1 MKRLSLVALVAALSV
16 TPAVTPAVAHAQPAV
31 AHAQP
36 AVDPQVALDS
46 YRTTAGGPGAA
57 LHTHSRTLH
66 SGSASI
72 TENRPITPDDRFR
85 AASQTKTFTAVAVLQ
100 LVDDG
105 SVDLDATVERYLPGV
120 VTGNG
125 HDGTKITVRQVLQNT
140 SGITSSTSDPQPQ
153 PDGTYTLRELVRAG
167 LTTPPRTAPGTAFEY
182 SNTNFALAGLLVEQV
197 TGRSIG
203 DVITARI
210 IAPLGLTRTE
220 YPRSRSMAAPF
231 VPGYQGGRLGPFFFW
246 LDRTDSVE
254 PSFIASAGAI
264 VSSQRDLST
273 FQRALLD
280 GRLLSPSTLRQM
292 RTTVPMPGVP
302 ADSRYGLGLWRLAL
316 TCGGEA
322 WGHFGDLSTG
332 HSSGTF
338 ATDDGRVAALVTNT
352 IVLTEPATTR
362 IQVID
367 AALCA

>member
-1 MKRLSLVALVAALSV
+1 MRGALVQRLSLVALVAALCL
-16 TPAVTPAVAHAQPAV
+16 TPAVAQAQA
-31 AHAQP
+31 
-36 AVDPQVALDS
+36 AVDPQAALDS

-57 LHTHSRTLH
+57 LLTHSRTLH

-72 TENRPITPDDRFR
+72 TENRPIGPDDRFR

-105 SVDLDATVERYLPGV
+105 RIALDATVERYLPGV

-125 HDGTKITVRQVLQNT
+125 HDGTKITVRQLLQQT
-140 SGITSSTSDPQPQ
+140 SGITANTGSPQPR

-167 LTTPPRTAPGTAFEY
+167 LATPPRNAPGTAFEY

-197 TGRSIG
+197 TGRAVG
-203 DVITARI
+203 DVLTDRV

-220 YPRSRSMAAPF
+220 YPRTRSMAAPF
-231 VPGYQGGRLGPFFFW
+231 VPGYQGARFGPFFFW

-273 FQRALLD
+273 FHRAILD
-280 GRLLSPSTLRQM
+280 GRLLSANTLREM
-292 RTTVPMPGVP
+292 RTTVAMPGVP
-302 ADSRYGLGLWRLAL
+302 ADSHYGLGLWRLAL

-322 WGHFGDLSTG
+322 WGHFGDLTSG

-352 IVLTEPATTR
+352 IVFSEPSTTR